1 MQMKTWIA
9 SLGLGMV
16 AGAATVLM
24 MPKHSQ
30 AYRMADDAAHTIKM
44 EAGRMLDSIRKN

>member
-9 SLGLGMV
+9 SLGLGAA
-16 AGAATVLM
+16 AGASAILL

-44 EAGRMLDSIRKN
+44 EAGKMLDAIRKD

>member
-9 SLGLGMV
+9 SLGLGAA
-16 AGAATVLM
+16 AGAAAILL

-44 EAGRMLDSIRKN
+44 EVGKMLDAIRKD

>member
-30 AYRMADDAAHTIKM
+30 AYQMADDAAQTIKM
-44 EAGRMLDSIRKN
+44 EAGKMLDAIKKN

>member
-9 SLGLGMV
+9 SLGLGAA
-16 AGAATVLM
+16 AGAAAILL

-30 AYRMADDAAHTIKM
+30 AYRMADDAAHTIKT
-44 EAGRMLDSIRKN
+44 EAGKMLDAIRKD